1 MNRSNV
7 RRTLIFISLLLFP
20 ITLNYFSPYVSID
33 GAFNGII
40 SASVIVFFLQ
50 FLSGLIFRRAWCS
63 YLCPVAALSD
73 YTEKINNKPVNRRI
87 LRIIRYS
94 IFTVWFLILIS
105 GFIFAGG
112 IKGID
117 PFHLTENG
125 ISVDMP
131 LKYITY
137 YMVLGILFVLTLTV
151 GKRGA
156 CHSICWM
163 SPFISA
169 GAWLGNKLNLPQL
182 KILAK
187 PEKCIHCAQCDKVCP
202 MSISVMKDL
211 EQGWIKTQDCIQCA
225 QCVDVCPKSVLS
237 LKISKQK
244 TIKN

>member
-1 MNRSNV
+1 MNRNKV

-40 SASVIVFFLQ
+40 SASV
-50 FLSGLIFRRAWCS
+50 
-63 YLCPVAALSD
+63 
-73 YTEKINNKPVNRRI
+73 
-87 LRIIRYS
+87 S

-105 GFIFAGG
+105 GFVFAGG

-137 YMVLGILFVLTLTV
+137 YMVLGILFILTLTV

-169 GAWLGNKLNLPQL
+169 GAWLGDKLNLPQL
-182 KILAK
+182 KILSK

-237 LKISKQK
+237 LKVSQQK
-244 TIKN
+244 TIKS